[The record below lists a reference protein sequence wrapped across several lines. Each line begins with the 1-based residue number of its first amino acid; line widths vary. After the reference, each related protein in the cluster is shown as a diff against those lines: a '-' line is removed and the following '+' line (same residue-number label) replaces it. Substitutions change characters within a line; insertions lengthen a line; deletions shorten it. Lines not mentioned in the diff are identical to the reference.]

1 MSKLPGRST
10 ATQRQDV
17 NLPSYHYPFFQPSEH
32 AKLPTVKTLVI
43 SRVNTGKTLMLAKIN
58 TNGTT
63 TAKSEKKVCLL
74 SLPQSQ
80 LFVFKQTRFTKT
92 KSEHREHS
100 EHCLEY
106 CLYEE
111 RIISAF
117 AFRPYVTNFGCTCT
131 VSATTNL
138 HLASREGNQ
147 NCKTSGSKNPSPSVV
162 FSNAVV

>member
-32 AKLPTVKTLVI
+32 AKLPTVKTPVI
-43 SRVNTGKTLMLAKIN
+43 SRVNTGKMLMLAKIN

-92 KSEHREHS
+92 KSEHREKDS
-100 EHCLEY
+100 S
-106 CLYEE
+106 
-111 RIISAF
+111 IQSTAW
-117 AFRPYVTNFGCTCT
+117 NT
-131 VSATTNL
+131 VFMKKGSSLPL
-138 HLASREGNQ
+138 HLGHM
-147 NCKTSGSKNPSPSVV
+147 
-162 FSNAVV
+162 